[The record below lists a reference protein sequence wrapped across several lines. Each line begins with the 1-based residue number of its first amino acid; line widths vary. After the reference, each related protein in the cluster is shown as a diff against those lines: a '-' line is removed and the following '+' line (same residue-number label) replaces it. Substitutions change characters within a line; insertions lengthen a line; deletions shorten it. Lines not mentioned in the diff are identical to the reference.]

1 MRVIVVFKEKVVLA
15 VKLVLIWHLKSGVGR
30 FIIKKINTIEKKKK
44 KKAVKWLNHLLA
56 YGGHLSTH

>member
-15 VKLVLIWHLKSGVGR
+15 VKLVLIWHLKSGEGR
-30 FIIKKINTIEKKKK
+30 FIIKKINTIDKKK

-56 YGGHLSTH
+56 YGGHLSTP

>member
-15 VKLVLIWHLKSGVGR
+15 LKLVLIWHLKSGEGR

-44 KKAVKWLNHLLA
+44 KKKQ
-56 YGGHLSTH
+56 